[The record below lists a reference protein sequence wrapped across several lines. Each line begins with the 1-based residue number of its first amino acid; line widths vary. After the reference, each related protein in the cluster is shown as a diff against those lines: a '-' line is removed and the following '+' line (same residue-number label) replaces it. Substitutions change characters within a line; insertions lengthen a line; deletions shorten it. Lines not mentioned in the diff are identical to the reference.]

1 MSFNTAILYDIE
13 NLIGGYSYSNTD
25 LLANL
30 SLRQIFDEINQK
42 EIGKIAI
49 QRAYANWSDPR
60 LNILKGDIIELGIE
74 PIQMFGFGKGAQK
87 NASDI
92 QLAIDATEIAFTK
105 SAIEIFV
112 IVSGDGGFSSLAK
125 KLHEYGKTVIGCAY
139 KKTTNKVFEAVSDDF
154 IWLQEPK
161 IETVNVKT
169 NFAPQFNDPSMA
181 IYARKY
187 KPLSQPTK
195 EDVIKVSKEIISF
208 LVTNPDTNSSLKNM
222 GLNISVFSQL
232 LDYRLGGFNYFKLGF
247 VRFTDFIRFA
257 VSGTECK
264 LAFKEPSE
272 YRLVLKNVQI
282 RGYQDTKIITE
293 LGDLH
298 NEENYKILLSKNAPT
313 FRQFS
318 RDILYTVSEH
328 LAENKMTYQNMPLG
342 DIIDSLS
349 DKFDFEQAELKSTI
363 STLINTDCF
372 MKNIENANASE
383 QKFSFVPQ
391 NADLCITLLERAMRN
406 KLEILLQEDFNE
418 RVFKNIIK

>member
-1 MSFNTAILYDIE
+1 MSFNTVILYDIE

-30 SLRQIFDEINQK
+30 SLRQIFDEVNQK
-42 EIGKIAI
+42 KIGKIAI
-49 QRAYANWSDPR
+49 QRAYANWSDSR
-60 LNILKGDIIELGIE
+60 LNILKGDIIELGID
-74 PIQMFGFGKGAQK
+74 PVQMFGFGKGAQK

-92 QLAIDATEIAFTK
+92 QLAIDAIEIAFTK

-161 IETVNVKT
+161 IEVGSVK
-169 NFAPQFNDPSMA
+169 NNLLPQFSDPSMA

-187 KPLSQPTK
+187 KPLTQPSK
-195 EDVIKVSKEIISF
+195 EDVVKVSKEIISF
-208 LVTNPDTNSSLKNM
+208 LGTNPDTSASLKNM

-232 LDYRLGGFNYFKLGF
+232 LDYRLSGFNYFKLGF

-257 VSGTECK
+257 VSGTDCK

-272 YRLVLKNVQI
+272 YRLVFKNVQI

-298 NEENYKILLSKNAPT
+298 NEDSYRILLSKNAPT
-313 FRQFS
+313 FRQFN
-318 RDILYTVSEH
+318 RDILYTVAEYIS
-328 LAENKMTYQNMPLG
+328 ENKINYQNISLG
-342 DIIDSLS
+342 DIIDNLS
-349 DKFDFEQAELKSTI
+349 DKFDFEQAELKSAI

-372 MKNIENANASE
+372 MKNFETNNISE

-391 NADLCITLLERAMRN
+391 NADLCLIILERAMKN

-418 RVFKNIIK
+418 RVFKNVIK